1 MKFLKIQLSLTTL
14 LLAFSINAQVGIGTT
29 NPQAELDVDG
39 GNVRFSDYGTNTHTG
54 TPVCVLGVE
63 ADGDIIEVPLAH
75 VTDMAGL
82 QYYIWTGFD
91 TIAGANPPGIDA
103 VDTNEITLHIPPSGT
118 TSVGPPVTSGTY
130 TGSMQLANNGAFN
143 AAGLRPVNDRY
154 LIVFTGT
161 LVVENTGYFT
171 ITTASDDG
179 ARVFIDEALILDD
192 WVSHAA
198 ITTFRGE
205 VKLAKG
211 RHDIEFW
218 YFENTGGQS
227 MRFRWGA
234 NTDGS
239 PNPNGYGVNTNIQAS
254 QFIIE

>member
-91 TIAGANPPGIDA
+91 TIAGTNPPGIDV
-103 VDTNEITLHIPPSGT
+103 VDTNEITLHIPPSDT
-118 TSVGPPVTSGTY
+118 DPVGPPTESGIY
-130 TGSMQLANNGAFN
+130 TGSMRILGNGAFN

-161 LVVENTGYFT
+161 LIVENTGEFT
-171 ITTASDDG
+171 FTSVSDDG
-179 ARVFIDEALILDD
+179 ARIFIDEAMVLND
-192 WVSHAA
+192 WFSHGA
-198 ITTFRGE
+198 INTFDTT
-205 VKLAKG
+205 VTLAKG

-227 MRFRWGA
+227 LNFSW
-234 NTDGS
+234 
-239 PNPNGYGVNTNIQAS
+239 GVNQDGYPIGSAIQAN